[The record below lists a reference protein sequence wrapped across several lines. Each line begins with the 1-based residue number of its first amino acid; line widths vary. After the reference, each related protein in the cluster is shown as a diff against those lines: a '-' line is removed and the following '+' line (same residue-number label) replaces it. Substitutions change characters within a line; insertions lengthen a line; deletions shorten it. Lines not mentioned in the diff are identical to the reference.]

1 MNHFTT
7 LKFQIATALMLVIA
21 LFAGVFLLSNVEFE
35 VQRRHNLLLNITVRL
50 DQTAH
55 HLISLGMS
63 YALHP
68 PEESE
73 SYNRDIKLYY
83 KEILSS
89 IKLFDDITMGFM
101 SANFDPTLM
110 DEPVAFKPKLD
121 KETKAAVNAVEDIWI
136 EFRKGLEKTLGSDAD
151 MPHLNSAAN
160 YITSNHEPLD
170 IAIENLKNRI
180 RSLVDK
186 RIQQVKVLHW
196 LMFLTVIAITS
207 GILAWFMIAVLRPL
221 GAAAEGFHR
230 VAQGDFGFQVPAKG
244 NNEITWMTKSFNQ
257 LTSRLHALFLLIDQI
272 QQGSD
277 LNETLGFVA
286 NQFPSLL
293 PLDWVGAIFVTADEE
308 AVTLEKSYRDSKP
321 EISPRRRFRLK
332 ETLLLQTLESGKPLH
347 IPDMLHTAA
356 DNPKYEFLNYLV
368 EKGLRD
374 AIFLPVTDRTPIKS
388 VIAFATS
395 RADSYTSEHLELLTN
410 IASLV
415 THSFGQTV
423 KLAEHTRLA
432 AIGSFASGIA
442 HEIRSPLSTIIMAL
456 DYLEK
461 SNLTDSASKRAN
473 LAHREVK
480 RLERLLED
488 ILLYAKP
495 LTLSLK
501 RININ
506 ELVSEMVETYNEIT
520 IQRSQRLE
528 IAQQQEG
535 IWIMGDS
542 DRLRQLF
549 LNLMSN
555 ACDAAMEGSVIKW
568 ELGLNQHNHTAK
580 VTISNPGKSIS
591 PDRLS
596 RIFDPFYTTKTSGTG
611 LGLSIAKRVVEA
623 HSGEIHVQSSETTE
637 IRVTVMLPLA

>member
-7 LKFQIATALMLVIA
+7 LKFQIAIALLMVIA
-21 LFAGVFLLSNVEFE
+21 LFAGVFSLSNMELE

-89 IKLFDDITMGFM
+89 VELFDDITMGFM
-101 SANFDPTLM
+101 SANFDPSLM
-110 DEPVAFKPKLD
+110 DEPVAFKPDLD
-121 KETKAAVNAVEDIWI
+121 KETEAAVNTVEDVWI

-151 MPHLNSAAN
+151 MPHLNSAAK
-160 YITSNHEPLD
+160 YITSNHKPLD
-170 IAIENLKNRI
+170 IAIQNLKNRI

-186 RIQQVKVLHW
+186 RIRQVKVLHW
-196 LMFLTVIAITS
+196 LMFLTAIAITS
-207 GILAWFMIAVLRPL
+207 GILIWFMIAVLRPL
-221 GAAAEGFHR
+221 GVAAEGFHK
-230 VAQGDFGFQVPAKG
+230 VAQGDFSFQVPAKG

-277 LNETLGFVA
+277 LSETLGFVA
-286 NQFPSLL
+286 GQFPSLL

-308 AVTLEKSYRDSKP
+308 AVTLEKSYRDGKP
-321 EISPRRRFRLK
+321 ETSPRRRFRLK
-332 ETLLLQTLESGKPLH
+332 ETLLLQTIESGQPLH

-368 EKGLRD
+368 DKGLRD

-395 RADSYTSEHLELLTN
+395 TADSYTSEHLELLTN

-423 KLAEHTRLA
+423 KLAEHARLA
-432 AIGSFASGIA
+432 AIGGFASGIA

-456 DYLEK
+456 DYLEN
-461 SNLTDSASKRAN
+461 SNLTVSASKRAS
-473 LAHREVK
+473 LAHKEVK

-495 LTLSLK
+495 LSLSIK
-501 RININ
+501 PIYINQLIQD
-506 ELVSEMVETYNEIT
+506 MVEIHNEIT
-520 IQRSQRLE
+520 HLRSQRLE
-528 IAQQQEG
+528 IVQQDN
-535 IWIMGDS
+535 IRVLGDS
-542 DRLRQLF
+542 DRLKQLF
-549 LNLMSN
+549 LNLTSN
-555 ACDAAMEGSVIKW
+555 ACDAATEGSTVKW
-568 ELGLNQHNHTAK
+568 ELNLDEDHDTVKIA
-580 VTISNPGKSIS
+580 ISNSGEPI
-591 PDRLS
+591 PQDQLL
-596 RIFDPFYTTKTSGTG
+596 RIFEPFFTTKSNGTG
-611 LGLSIAKRVVEA
+611 LGLSIAKRIVDA
-623 HSGEIHVQSSETTE
+623 HSGEIQVQSDTTTGT
-637 IRVTVMLPLA
+637 RVTVILPIA